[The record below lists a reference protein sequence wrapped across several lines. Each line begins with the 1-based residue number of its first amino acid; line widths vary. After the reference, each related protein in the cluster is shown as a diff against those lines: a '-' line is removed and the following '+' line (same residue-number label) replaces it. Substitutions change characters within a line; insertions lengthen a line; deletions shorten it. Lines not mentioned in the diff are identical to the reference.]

1 MPHLTN
7 KVADARDRI
16 IRKLSHENQ
25 ELKHRMAQI
34 MENAKH
40 NEIIMAHFDEIEK
53 IVLSSQTIPELLRV
67 FTQEIRQRF
76 GLEYVQVRLTDYLKN
91 TFWSLTQLLG
101 PKARNLRLLEEEEL
115 ARYLSVCEGPVLA
128 SNPPGEW
135 KKYFFGKDYSQL
147 KSMAVIPLREQEK
160 ILGCLCLGSRSPQRY
175 EPGNQTMF
183 LQRLGTKVAIGLKNT
198 IAHQQLEQ
206 MAVRDM
212 LTGLYNRHYL
222 KDRIN
227 AEFQRVERYGHQL
240 SCAVIDLDGL
250 KEINDQFG
258 HVEGDRLLRCVA
270 DTLRTS
276 VRKADA
282 VIRTGG
288 DEFLILF
295 PSTDLQNAVH
305 ALQNIIRRLAD
316 IEFRTEGQ
324 LQKISA
330 SIGVVTSPHPKIRLA
345 EDLIKV
351 ADQRM
356 YLAKKKGGARV
367 EWGDGDS

>member
-1 MPHLTN
+1 MPPSTD
-7 KVADARDRI
+7 KIADARDRI
-16 IRKLSHENQ
+16 IRKLSHENK
-25 ELKHRMAQI
+25 ELKHRLAQF
-34 MENAKH
+34 MENAKY
-40 NEIIMAHFDEIEK
+40 NENIMANFDEIEK
-53 IVLSSQTIPELLRV
+53 IVLSSQTIQELLRV
-67 FTQEIRQRF
+67 FTKEIRKRF

-101 PKARNLRLLEEEEL
+101 PNVRNLSLLEEKEL
-115 ARYLSVCEGPVLA
+115 TRYLSVREGPVLA
-128 SNPPGEW
+128 SDPPGEW
-135 KKYFFGKDYSQL
+135 KEYFFGKDHRKL
-147 KSMAVIPLREQEK
+147 KSMAVIPLREKEK
-160 ILGCLCLGSRSPQRY
+160 LLGCLCLGSRSPKRY
-175 EPGNQTMF
+175 EPGNQTM
-183 LQRLGTKVAIGLKNT
+183 LLKRLGTMVAIGLKNT

-222 KDRIN
+222 NDKIN
-227 AEFQRVERYGHQL
+227 AEFQRVERYNHPL

-250 KEINDQFG
+250 KNVNDQFG
-258 HVEGDRLLRCVA
+258 HAEGDRLLRCVA

-305 ALQNIIRRLAD
+305 ALRNIIRRLKAA
-316 IEFRTEGQ
+316 EFRTEGR

-330 SIGVVTSPHPKIRLA
+330 SIGVAVCPHPKIRSA
-345 EDLIKV
+345 DELISA
-351 ADQRM
+351 ADHRM

-367 EWGDGDS
+367 EWREEKS